1 VVGGGDGGAVVRV
14 RVERREL
21 GGLGGARGREGGG
34 RHLSQVIRRTTRR
47 YQPELAGALN
57 NLGAVLRHLRRY
69 EDALAA
75 QQDAV
80 DLYRQLAAQPGR
92 YQPDLAHALRN
103 LGTTLHNLGRYEE
116 ELAKYQESLTLM
128 TAAARDQPRYGA
140 EAMALDRLIRTCLIQ
155 LGREE
160 ESIKYGLSPPHP

>member
-1 VVGGGDGGAVVRV
+1 
-14 RVERREL
+14 
-21 GGLGGARGREGGG
+21 
-34 RHLSQVIRRTTRR
+34 
-47 YQPELAGALN
+47 
-57 NLGAVLRHLRRY
+57 
-69 EDALAA
+69 
-75 QQDAV
+75 
-80 DLYRQLAAQPGR
+80 LAAQPGR